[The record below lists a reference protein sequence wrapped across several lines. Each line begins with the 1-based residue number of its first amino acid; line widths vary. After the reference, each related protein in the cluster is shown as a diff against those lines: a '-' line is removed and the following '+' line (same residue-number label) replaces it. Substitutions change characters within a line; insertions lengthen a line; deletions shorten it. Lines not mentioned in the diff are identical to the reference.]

1 MNKRA
6 GELSQEEIAKV
17 VSVIS
22 NPQQFKIPLW
32 FLNRPKDIKDGKPSH
47 KYANLLDASLR
58 EDLERMKK
66 MRLHR
71 GLRHFWGTRVRG
83 QHTKTTGRGS
93 VGVLAAARR

>member
-6 GELSQEEIAKV
+6 GELSQEEIAKI
-17 VSVIS
+17 VSVIA
-22 NPQQFKIPLW
+22 NPQQFKIPVW
-32 FLNRPKDIKDGKPSH
+32 FLNRPKDIKDGKSCH
-47 KYANLLDASLR
+47 KYANLLDGTLR

-71 GLRHFWGTRVRG
+71 GLRHFWQTRVRG

-93 VGVLAAARR
+93 AGVLAAMRR

>member
-1 MNKRA
+1 MSKRA
-6 GELSQEEIAKV
+6 GELTQEEIAKI

-22 NPQQFKIPLW
+22 NPQQFKIPVW
-32 FLNRPKDIKDGKPSH
+32 FLNRPKDIKDGKSCH
-47 KYANLLDASLR
+47 KYANLLDGILR

-83 QHTKTTGRGS
+83 QHTKTTGRGIA
-93 VGVLAAARR
+93 GVLSQSKK

>member
-1 MNKRA
+1 MSKRA
-6 GELSQEEIAKV
+6 GELTQEEIAKI

-47 KYANLLDASLR
+47 KYANLLDGSLR

-71 GLRHFWGTRVRG
+71 GLRHFWCTRVRG

-93 VGVLAAARR
+93 SGALATSKK